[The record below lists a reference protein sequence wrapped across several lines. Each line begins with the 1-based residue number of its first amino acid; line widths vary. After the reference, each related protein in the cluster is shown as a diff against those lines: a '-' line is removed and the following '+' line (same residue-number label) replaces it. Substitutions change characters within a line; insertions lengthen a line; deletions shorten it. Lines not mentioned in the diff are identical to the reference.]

1 VVRTERGPG
10 ASGDPVR
17 GDPVSRTAKG
27 LPGAGLAGRARG
39 GHRRANGGSW
49 LAVIL
54 IICGFVVGCV
64 ALPTH
69 SVVLWI
75 VAGAAIVVGGAVG
88 LASRIME
95 QAY

>member
-1 VVRTERGPG
+1 MVRTQR
-10 ASGDPVR
+10 DPHPR
-17 GDPVSRTAKG
+17 GDSVIDDSVSRTAKG

-39 GHRRANGGSW
+39 GHRANRGSW
-49 LAVIL
+49 LAVML

-75 VAGAAIVVGGAVG
+75 VAGAALVAGGAVG